1 MTRIKMHSSV
11 LCGVVAVALSSFVLA
26 GCGTDSKSADEA
38 TKGEAITV
46 WTSDTLP
53 DRVAATKKIIGKF
66 TAATGIE
73 VKLVGVAEDQF
84 NQVLISTLAA
94 DDLPDVFGG
103 VSLPQ
108 VRALAA
114 DELVDTNAAAAI
126 IKDLGKDTFSERALE
141 LTQDGDKQLAVP
153 SDWWPQL
160 LFYRK
165 DLFAAAG
172 LAAPKTYA
180 DILADAKALNS
191 PEVAGFVGATAPGD
205 AFTQQTFEHIAL
217 ADNCQ
222 MVDDSGKVTLDSPE
236 CVSAFDFYGNLTAN
250 YSTGGAQDV
259 DTTRASYFAGK
270 AAMIIW
276 STYMLD
282 ELAGL
287 RNDTKPS
294 CPECVKD
301 PAFLAENT
309 GIVSAIQG
317 PNSDKPAQFGEIAS
331 WAITAGG
338 ATDSA
343 QKFVQYMLS
352 DGYLDW
358 IGFAPEGK
366 MPVRQGTQENPTEF
380 ADAWK
385 KLPAGVDTK
394 AALAEFYPAKV
405 LEELQGGLNDVSRWG
420 ITQGQGKLIGASYGE
435 LPVAQAVSEVT
446 SGEVDAKAAAEE
458 AAEAVQ
464 AIQDSLQ

>member
-236 CVSAFDFYGNLTAN
+236 CVSAFDFYGDLIKN
-250 YSTGGAQDV
+250 YSTVGAQDV
-259 DTTRASYFAGK
+259 NTVRASYFAGK
-270 AAMIIW
+270 AAMMIW
-276 STYMLD
+276 SSFVLD
-282 ELAGL
+282 EMA
-287 RNDTKPS
+287 
-294 CPECVKD
+294 
-301 PAFLAENT
+301 
-309 GIVSAIQG
+309 
-317 PNSDKPAQFGEIAS
+317 
-331 WAITAGG
+331 
-338 ATDSA
+338 
-343 QKFVQYMLS
+343 
-352 DGYLDW
+352 
-358 IGFAPEGK
+358 
-366 MPVRQGTQENPTEF
+366 
-380 ADAWK
+380 
-385 KLPAGVDTK
+385 
-394 AALAEFYPAKV
+394 
-405 LEELQGGLNDVSRWG
+405 
-420 ITQGQGKLIGASYGE
+420 
-435 LPVAQAVSEVT
+435 AVSYT
-446 SGEVDAKAAAEE
+446 H
-458 AAEAVQ
+458 
-464 AIQDSLQ
+464 LTLPTN

>member
-53 DRVAATKKIIGKF
+53 DRVAATQVIIGKF
-66 TAATGIE
+66 TAATGIK

-126 IKDLGKDTFSERALE
+126 IKDLGKDTFSAGALE
-141 LTQDGDKQLAVP
+141 MTQDGDKQLAVP
-153 SDWWPQL
+153 SDFWPQL

-191 PEVAGFVGATAPGD
+191 PEMAGFVGATTPGA

-217 ADNCQ
+217 ANNCQ
-222 MVDDSGKVTLDSPE
+222 MVDNSGKITFDSSE
-236 CVSAFDFYGNLTAN
+236 CANALNFYGDLIKN
-250 YSTGGAQDV
+250 YSTVGAQDV
-259 DTTRASYFAGK
+259 NTVRASYFAGK
-270 AAMIIW
+270 AAMMVW
-276 STYMLD
+276 SSYILD
-282 ELAGL
+282 EMAGL
-287 RNDTKPS
+287 RNDTMPS
-294 CPECVKD
+294 CPQCVAD
-301 PAFLAENT
+301 PTFLAKNT

-317 PNSDKPAQFGEIAS
+317 PDSDKAAQFGEMAS
-331 WAITAGG
+331 WAIRAGG

-343 QKFVQYMLS
+343 QKFVQYILS

-358 IGFAPEGK
+358 ISFAPEGK
-366 MPVRQGTQENPTEF
+366 VPVRQDTQEKPTEF

-385 KLPAGVDTK
+385 TLPVGVDTK
-394 AALAEFYPAKV
+394 APLANFYPADV
-405 LEELQGGLNDVSRWG
+405 LKELQDGINNVSRWG
-420 ITQGQGKLIGASYGE
+420 ITQGQGALVGASYGE
-435 LPVAQAVSEVT
+435 LPVAQAVSDVT
-446 SGEVDAKAAAEE
+446 NGGADAETAAEE
-458 AAEAVQ
+458 AAAALVS
-464 AIQDSLQ
+464 IQGSLE